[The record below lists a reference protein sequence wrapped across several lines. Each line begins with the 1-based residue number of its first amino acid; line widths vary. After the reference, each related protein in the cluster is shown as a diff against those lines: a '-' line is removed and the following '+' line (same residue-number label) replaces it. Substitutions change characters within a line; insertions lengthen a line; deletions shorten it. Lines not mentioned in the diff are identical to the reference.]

1 MKIAKRI
8 LGTAAL
14 ILLTGTL
21 CACAG
26 KVPEIPDRTTEED
39 VDMIDAIKLGRGM
52 NIQGPDGERIPGYM
66 TSEKTYRLI
75 SEKGFDHVRLP
86 ANFRAFLDEDGK
98 LKEEDMA
105 EYDKAVA
112 YALKY
117 DLAVMVDFHSW
128 YDLNTAL
135 PGEEEKFLSIW
146 RQLSERYAGKSEKIL
161 FELINEPHTTE
172 GGNLD
177 AENLNRLQYKAFDII
192 REKNPKRVIVA
203 ASADWNG
210 AWTLKDLRLPSDD
223 KNIIVAVHNYAPL
236 KFTHQGA
243 TWGDPTNTEQVR
255 LKKSMLLEFDE
266 QMKDVEAYVKKS
278 GRIVILNEF
287 GVYQTVADHDDTY
300 EYLSHVI
307 DKCSEI
313 GIPWTYWEFNRGMG
327 AYERN
332 LFGGGKW
339 RDYITDALLK

>member
-8 LGTAAL
+8 LGTAL
-14 ILLTGTL
+14 LVLLTAAL
-21 CACAG
+21 CACSG
-26 KVPEIPDRTTEED
+26 KVPEIPDMTTEED
-39 VDMIDAIKLGRGM
+39 ADMIDKIELKRGM

-66 TSEKTYRLI
+66 TSEKTYKLI
-75 SEKGFDHVRLP
+75 AEKGFDHVRLP
-86 ANFRAFLDEDGK
+86 ANFRAFLDENGK

-117 DLAVMVDFHSW
+117 DLAVMVDFHGW

-135 PGEEEKFLSIW
+135 PGDEEKFLSIW
-146 RQLSERYAGKSEKIL
+146 RQLSERYAGKSEKIM

-192 REKNPKRVIVA
+192 REKNPKRVIAA

-210 AWTLKDLRLPSDD
+210 SWTLKDLKLPADD
-223 KNIIVAVHNYAPL
+223 KNIIVAVHNYAPM

-255 LKKSMLLEFDE
+255 LKKSMLLEFDS
-266 QMKDVEAYVKKS
+266 QMKDVYDYMEKT
-278 GRIVILNEF
+278 GRTVVLNEF
-287 GVYQTVADHDDTY
+287 GVCQNVVDHGDVT
-300 EYLSHVI
+300 EYLSHVTTA
-307 DKCSEI
+307 CEEH
-313 GIPWTYWEFNRGMG
+313 GIAWTYWEFNRGFG
-327 AYERN
+327 AYEQG
-332 LFGGGKW
+332 LFGGKW
-339 RDYITDALLK
+339 RDYITDALIK